1 MSGIQECV
9 LYRDFARGEILEH
22 MTLLM
27 DALKEK
33 DPDIR
38 EKKDLFF
45 SCVNGLVETAGSYGF
60 SGNLWHTYLTLRFLK
75 NFTILTF
82 LFLILCSTLPAAMC
96 CAAMRRRRTAAGC
109 STNVSAT
116 ASAR

>member
-45 SCVNGLVETAGSYGF
+45 SCGDGLVETASSYGF
-60 SGNLWHTYLTLRFLK
+60 SGDLWHTYLTLLLVSHENAFSTACELLSALK
-75 NFTILTF
+75 GSRNEW
-82 LFLILCSTLPAAMC
+82 A
-96 CAAMRRRRTAAGC
+96 
-109 STNVSAT
+109 
-116 ASAR
+116 